1 MAEKVPI
8 EGDVEKVTT
17 FVSLPDEE
25 VDNLRGDVL
34 EEGVDQVE
42 DGGPEEL
49 RAEAEDEGG
58 QDGELRLRLLRLLLP
73 VPVPDGDHVGRPGNG
88 NF

>member
-1 MAEKVPI
+1 MLKSWPFFYCV
-8 EGDVEKVTT
+8 
-17 FVSLPDEE
+17 FSLFLSLISPNKQ
-25 VDNLRGDVL
+25 VDDLRGDVL

-73 VPVPDGDHVGRPGNG
+73 VPVPDRDDAGRPGIEI
-88 NF
+88 